1 MKRSIAAS
9 SSMLALVLSTSALAQ
24 GPAGG
29 NPKPMP
35 RQAAAMASAPG
46 DASAPLTRAQVLAD
60 LAVWKKS
67 GMSDLYRGNQE
78 PDVYSAKYRKRYA
91 EYLRLR
97 NGPSTRPHC
106 AASRSGATEPLPRA
120 AGRPSYSM

>member
-9 SSMLALVLSTSALAQ
+9 SCMLALVLSTSALAQ

-35 RQAAAMASAPG
+35 RRSGRRHGVRAGRCVGA
-46 DASAPLTRAQVLAD
+46 LTRAQVLAD

-91 EYLRLR
+91 EYLRLS
-97 NGPSTRPHC
+97 NGPEYQ
-106 AASRSGATEPLPRA
+106 AALRREQERGN
-120 AGRPSYSM
+120 

>member
-35 RQAAAMASAPG
+35 RRSGTAAMASAPG

-97 NGPSTRPHC
+97 NGPEYQ
-106 AASRSGATEPLPRA
+106 AALRREQERGN
-120 AGRPSYSM
+120 

>member
-9 SSMLALVLSTSALAQ
+9 SCMLALVLSTSALAQ

-35 RQAAAMASAPG
+35 RRARPPPWRPRRAMRRR
-46 DASAPLTRAQVLAD
+46 LTRAQVLAD

-91 EYLRLR
+91 EYLRLS
-97 NGPSTRPHC
+97 NGPEYQ
-106 AASRSGATEPLPRA
+106 AALRREQERGN
-120 AGRPSYSM
+120 

>member
-1 MKRSIAAS
+1 
-9 SSMLALVLSTSALAQ
+9 MLALVLSTSASRRDR
-24 GPAGG
+24 PAAT
-29 NPKPMP
+29 PSLCRAAP
-35 RQAAAMASAPG
+35 AAAMASAPG

-97 NGPSTRPHC
+97 NGPEYQ
-106 AASRSGATEPLPRA
+106 AALRREQERGN
-120 AGRPSYSM
+120 

>member
-1 MKRSIAAS
+1 
-9 SSMLALVLSTSALAQ
+9 MLALVLSTSALAQ

-35 RQAAAMASAPG
+35 RRQAAAMASAPG

-97 NGPSTRPHC
+97 NGPEYQ
-106 AASRSGATEPLPRA
+106 AALRREQERATEPAPARG
-120 AGRPSYSM
+120 GRRPTRCRTWCCTG

>member
-1 MKRSIAAS
+1 
-9 SSMLALVLSTSALAQ
+9 
-24 GPAGG
+24 
-29 NPKPMP
+29 
-35 RQAAAMASAPG
+35 MASAPG

-91 EYLRLR
+91 EYLRLS
-97 NGPSTRPHC
+97 NGPEYQ
-106 AASRSGATEPLPRA
+106 AALRREQERGN
-120 AGRPSYSM
+120 

>member
-1 MKRSIAAS
+1 
-9 SSMLALVLSTSALAQ
+9 
-24 GPAGG
+24 
-29 NPKPMP
+29 
-35 RQAAAMASAPG
+35 MASAPG

-91 EYLRLR
+91 EYLRLS
-97 NGPSTRPHC
+97 NGPSTRPRC
-106 AASRSGATEPLPRA
+106 AASRSGQLSPLPRA
-120 AGRPSYSM
+120 AGRPSYSV

>member
-35 RQAAAMASAPG
+35 RAPAAMASAPG
-46 DASAPLTRAQVLAD
+46 DASAR
-60 LAVWKKS
+60 
-67 GMSDLYRGNQE
+67 
-78 PDVYSAKYRKRYA
+78 
-91 EYLRLR
+91 
-97 NGPSTRPHC
+97 
-106 AASRSGATEPLPRA
+106 
-120 AGRPSYSM
+120 

>member
-1 MKRSIAAS
+1 
-9 SSMLALVLSTSALAQ
+9 
-24 GPAGG
+24 
-29 NPKPMP
+29 
-35 RQAAAMASAPG
+35 MASAPG

-91 EYLRLR
+91 EYLRLS
-97 NGPSTRPHC
+97 NGPEYQ
-106 AASRSGATEPLPRA
+106 AALPRA
-120 AGRPSYSM
+120 GAGQLSRSRARRAARPTRCRTWCCTG

>member
-9 SSMLALVLSTSALAQ
+9 SCMLALVLSTSALAQ

-29 NPKPMP
+29 NPQAYAAP

-97 NGPSTRPHC
+97 NGPEYD
-106 AASRSGATEPLPRA
+106 AALRREQERGN
-120 AGRPSYSM
+120 

>member
-1 MKRSIAAS
+1 MKRPIIAS
-9 SSMLALVLSTSALAQ
+9 SCVLALALSTSALAQ
-24 GPAGG
+24 GAAAD
-29 NPKPMP
+29 NAQAYAAP

-97 NGPSTRPHC
+97 NGPEYQ
-106 AASRSGATEPLPRA
+106 AALRREQERGN
-120 AGRPSYSM
+120 

>member
-9 SSMLALVLSTSALAQ
+9 SCMLALVLSTSAR
-24 GPAGG
+24 AGTG
-29 NPKPMP
+29 RRQPQAYAAP

-78 PDVYSAKYRKRYA
+78 PDVYSAKYRSATR
-91 EYLRLR
+91 
-97 NGPSTRPHC
+97 STC
-106 AASRSGATEPLPRA
+106 A
-120 AGRPSYSM
+120 